1 MARSHLEDQAYDQ
14 ALKCLFEELDKD
26 PDNYE
31 GNMLLAKVY
40 KETRQPDEALAALN
54 RIIKNPDVMPGQVD
68 WAKEAIA
75 DLKLL
80 KRQLEIEAQRNY
92 S

>member
-1 MARSHLEDQAYDQ
+1 
-14 ALKCLFEELDKD
+14 
-26 PDNYE
+26 
-31 GNMLLAKVY
+31 MLLAKVY